1 MKSHIDAL
9 REIVQSGTREF
20 TTLFLENSVREV
32 DIGIYEHEIGAP
44 QRISFDIH
52 VFIGGASKPQEDEID
67 MVLDYEYLSSSID
80 RAIFS
85 QRSALME
92 TLASELLD
100 EIMAPGEIIAATV
113 SLKKLD
119 VEGIDGQLGCSMTR
133 IS

>member
-1 MKSHIDAL
+1 MKSHIDVL
-9 REIVQSGTREF
+9 TELVRLGTREF

-32 DIGIYEHEIGAP
+32 DIGVHEHEIGDP
-44 QRISFDIH
+44 QRICFDVH
-52 VFIGGASKPQEDEID
+52 VVIDGASKPEEDEID

-80 RAIFS
+80 RTISAR
-85 QRSALME
+85 RSALME

-133 IS
+133 IR